1 MRVTSPVTTVGID
14 LGGTKISFQSRS
26 STGKVFAQAKIN
38 TPDSLD
44 HLLEALLLT
53 TKKIISTS
61 DCKPAGIGIAAA
73 GQIDHENKS
82 ILFSPN
88 MPISEPLAIGSILET
103 ELKIPITIENDANTA
118 AIGEKVFGEAR
129 EMKDFITLTLGT
141 GIGSGIFVNG
151 KLLTG
156 AMGGGGEAGHIKI
169 DSSGPLCGC
178 GAYGC
183 LEALASGTAI
193 RRMSKDVYGQIK
205 NGAELG
211 VLASEGDKGAKEI
224 FQEAGSRLG
233 DGLVSLINIF
243 SPEAIFFC
251 GSLAHAPD
259 DYFSPAIKKAREN
272 SFGSLGENTTIKVSE
287 LGDDIGVIGACSL
300 PLLQKFSQG

>member
-1 MRVTSPVTTVGID
+1 MRGTNASATVGID
-14 LGGTKISFQSRS
+14 LGGTKISFQTRS

-44 HLLEALLLT
+44 HLMEALLST
-53 TKKIISTS
+53 TKKIVSSGDFEPT
-61 DCKPAGIGIAAA
+61 GIGIAAA

-103 ELKIPITIENDANTA
+103 ELKIPVTIENDANTA
-118 AIGEKVFGEAR
+118 AIGEKVFGEAKA
-129 EMKDFITLTLGT
+129 MDDFITLTLGT

-156 AMGGGGEAGHIKI
+156 FMGGGGEAGHIKI
-169 DSSGPLCGC
+169 DSGGPQCGC
-178 GAYGC
+178 GAHGC
-183 LEALASGTAI
+183 LEAFASGSAI
-193 RRMSKDVYGQIK
+193 RSMAKKVYGEIK
-205 NGAELG
+205 TGAELG
-211 VLASEGDKGAKEI
+211 VLARDGDERAKKI
-224 FQEAGSRLG
+224 FHEAGERLG
-233 DGLVSLINIF
+233 DGLVSIINIF

-272 SFGSLGENTTIKVSE
+272 SFGSLGEKVTIKVSE